1 MIRNLAVLTT
11 AFSLMISLPVQSSS
25 EERVIEPAVHSQH
38 QEPTGQALVNIN
50 VTLELDGI
58 ERSIDK
64 TSESLSE
71 VALSLDAISKST
83 SLTLDQQDALDETV
97 SNINRL
103 MAVSQTSMEM
113 LPSTIETSA
122 QAINLASQDFLA
134 DLELKVL
141 MVLVVALLI
150 LVVAVFCVYWF
161 LLRPMQGTLV
171 KVTHNMSSM
180 AAAVKTTSEALES
193 TTTQQKNIMDA
204 LSDKE
209 QALLEKN

>member
-1 MIRNLAVLTT
+1 MIRNFSVFVLS
-11 AFSLMISLPVQSSS
+11 FLLVLSLP
-25 EERVIEPAVHSQH
+25 AHSTT
-38 QEPTGQALVNIN
+38 QEPVTGSAAHNHPQELAEQALVNIN

-58 ERSIDK
+58 ERSIHK

-71 VALSLDAISKST
+71 VAMSLDAIANST
-83 SLTLDQQDALDETV
+83 SLTLEQQGALDDTV
-97 SNINRL
+97 LNINRL
-103 MAVSQTSMEM
+103 IEVSQTSMEM

-122 QAINLASQDFLA
+122 RAINLASQDFLA

-141 MVLVVALLI
+141 IVLVAALLL
-150 LVVAVFCVYWF
+150 LVIAVFCVYWF

-180 AAAVKTTSEALES
+180 ASAVKTTSEALES
-193 TTTQQKNIMDA
+193 TTIQQKNIMDA

-209 QALLEKN
+209 QALSDK